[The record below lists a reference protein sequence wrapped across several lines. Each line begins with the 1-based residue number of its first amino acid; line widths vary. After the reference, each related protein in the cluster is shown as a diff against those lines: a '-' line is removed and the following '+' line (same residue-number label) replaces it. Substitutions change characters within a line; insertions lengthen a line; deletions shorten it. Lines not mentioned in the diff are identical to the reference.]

1 MLEIKSEI
9 RALIASLEG
18 ADPIPYY
25 KIVDKLNQLIR
36 MLDDLEG
43 E

>member
-1 MLEIKSEI
+1 MLAIKSEI
-9 RALIASLEG
+9 RELLAAIEREEVPA
-18 ADPIPYY
+18 Y

-36 MLDDLEG
+36 MLDALEEG